1 MGRHAGL
8 IDFEILSLT
17 PEKVMFAGGQ
27 PEVSFQ
33 QEPRAGHRTSI
44 STNGGLWAE
53 GLSGGSGR
61 PECENRSYQSCSEPE
76 ESKASLFLGLPEPAG
91 PPWGTGITEVPSY
104 ISVPKKARTQG
115 WPPS

>member
-17 PEKVMFAGGQ
+17 QEKVMFAGGQ

-33 QEPRAGHRTSI
+33 QEPRPDHRTSI

-53 GLSGGSGR
+53 GLSGGRGD
-61 PECENRSYQSCSEPE
+61 PECVSVKIVPIKAAQSQRRVT
-76 ESKASLFLGLPEPAG
+76 LAG
-91 PPWGTGITEVPSY
+91 PPWGTGITEVPSC